1 MRNLHQDQL
10 TAQMQRLDT
19 MGVVPDL
26 VGSFDP
32 EVELVV
38 SARGLQHEAG
48 GGHIPGDKIP
58 PENARWRHFDD
69 ADVADAPA
77 AANRCVRPAS
87 RHEAVHAGPRR
98 PRSVHPVRAAAHRA
112 DYPDEA
118 RDAFQ
123 QYCHW
128 LVTDLPLSPT
138 SMSVE
143 AATVLAQVAI
153 PYQPPHP
160 QRGTKP
166 HRLVIALLRQSGRLS
181 AAAPT
186 QRTRFDVRSLIRAHS
201 LDPVG
206 LHFFRSEWSPAV
218 SGIYAELGQ
227 AEPHYRH
234 PQDVAIDPYR
244 VHGGQMRSPF
254 FQT

>member
-1 MRNLHQDQL
+1 MSRELI
-10 TAQMQRLDT
+10 AQMQRLET
-19 MGVVPDL
+19 MAVVPDL
-26 VGSFDP
+26 VGTFEP

-58 PENARWRHFDD
+58 PENVRHVDRRG
-69 ADVADAPA
+69 ADVVDTA
-77 AANRCVRPAS
+77 AAARRSVRSAP
-87 RHEAVHAGPRR
+87 RYEALHARTGR
-98 PRSVHPVRAAAHRA
+98 PRCAHACHSHADRT

-138 SMSVE
+138 QMSVE
-143 AATVLAQVAI
+143 QAIASAKVAI

-166 HRLVIALLRQSGRLS
+166 HRLVIALLRQSGPLG
-181 AAAPT
+181 AAVPT
-186 QRTRFDVRSLIRAHS
+186 KRSRFDVRSLIGAHS
-201 LDPVG
+201 LEAVG

-218 SGIYAELGQ
+218 SDIYAELGR
-227 AEPHYRH
+227 AEPQYRH
-234 PQDVAIDPYR
+234 PHDVAIDPYR
-244 VHGGQMRSPF
+244 VHGGQIRSPF
-254 FQT
+254 FQA